1 MMMFSRKVS
10 IIQQQPP
17 LQQEMHQMRMRVH
30 SSCNSSCSNANNFR
44 VNRRDGKSYSSIQGR
59 RSVSGSKKLRGEAGL
74 LFLMLSSFSSACTA
88 QQHAQRRHIIS
99 RVSNNNDDESSD
111 ELDQRE
117 DQTSRISS
125 EDGEKGEFVL
135 PIFPLGLVAL
145 PDGVVPLHIFEAR
158 YRVLF
163 NTLLHGEKDV
173 DDDMVDMESP
183 FRGTKK

>member
-1 MMMFSRKVS
+1 
-10 IIQQQPP
+10 
-17 LQQEMHQMRMRVH
+17 
-30 SSCNSSCSNANNFR
+30 
-44 VNRRDGKSYSSIQGR
+44 
-59 RSVSGSKKLRGEAGL
+59 
-74 LFLMLSSFSSACTA
+74 MLSSFSSAYTA